1 MIGAIAAGAA
11 AAGILLLIS
20 VAARPGPAFADRVLP
35 YTDAGWRPSRPSR
48 LSAAVALLLK
58 ALETAGSSSASVA
71 KRAEALGTTTLRDF
85 RMRQL
90 RWAAL
95 GFGLGVALSYA
106 GFMAGAP
113 PAILLLMPLLGPAV
127 GALGADWLLT
137 RSVRQRARSMTAEL
151 PDLAELLALSVGAGE
166 SIRAALERVAS
177 IGSGALAAEI
187 GRTLDAVRAG
197 DPLAGALG
205 DMAARCDN
213 LSVGRFVDAI
223 VTSLERGTSLG
234 DVLRAQAA
242 DAREQARRELL
253 EEGGRK
259 EIGMLIP
266 VVFLIMPLTIVFTLY
281 PSFATL
287 TLTP

>member
-20 VAARPGPAFADRVLP
+20 VALRPGPAFAERVLP

-48 LSAAVALLLK
+48 LAGAIALVLK
-58 ALETAGSSSASVA
+58 ALETAGSSSASVTR
-71 KRAEALGTTTLRDF
+71 RAEALGTTSLRDF

-90 RWAAL
+90 RWAAA
-95 GFGLGVALSYA
+95 GFGLGLSLAYA
-106 GFMAGAP
+106 GFLAGAP
-113 PAILLLMPLLGPAV
+113 ASVLLLMPLVGPAI
-127 GALGADWLLT
+127 GALGADWLLS
-137 RSVRQRARSMTAEL
+137 RAVRQRARSMTAEL

-166 SIRAALERVAS
+166 SIRAALERVAA

-187 GRTLDAVRAG
+187 GRTLDSVRAG
-197 DPLAGALG
+197 DPLAASLAE
-205 DMAARCDN
+205 MATRCDN